1 MLFVLSA
8 QKGASP
14 DFEELNWEKDFSM
27 LAEVRTAITLRL
39 ETGSAAKGLQG
50 SQGGQYHQ

>member
-8 QKGASP
+8 QKDASP
-14 DFEELNWEKDFSM
+14 DFEEFNWETDFSI
-27 LAEVRTAITLRL
+27 LAEVRTVITLRL

-50 SQGGQYHQ
+50 THGGQYHQ